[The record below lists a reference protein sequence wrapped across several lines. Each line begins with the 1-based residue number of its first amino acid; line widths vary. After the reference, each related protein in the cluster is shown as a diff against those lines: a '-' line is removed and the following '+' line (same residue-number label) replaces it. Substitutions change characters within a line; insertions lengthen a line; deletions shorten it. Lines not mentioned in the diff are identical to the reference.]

1 MHAVALLE
9 AAANVKLVHGEA
21 SNDRTSCDDSA
32 RLPSIIPDT
41 TVSIAG
47 RLLSLRR
54 QRLDFSGLTAGY
66 CASKKPAYYRNVLF
80 LLEGQ
85 TEFLLV
91 RLRHRHG
98 GRQPAGGVS
107 GQLKAILPIRANAA
121 PPQRKRLNDSRDKY
135 TRYTRFFT
143 IRRSETVKR
152 GK

>member
-1 MHAVALLE
+1 MHVVALLE

-21 SNDRTSCDDSA
+21 SNDRTSCDDSG
-32 RLPSIIPDT
+32 LSCHPLFQ

-47 RLLSLRR
+47 RWLSLHR

-91 RLRHRHG
+91 RLKHRHG

-107 GQLKAILPIRANAA
+107 GQLKAILPIRANVA

-143 IRRSETVKR
+143 FRSETVKR